1 MKIEAKKKLRLS
13 ACVIVKNEA
22 ENLPRWL
29 RCMAQVA
36 DEMILVDTG
45 SQDDTVALAE
55 AAGAKVFHF
64 QWINDFAAAKN
75 YALEQADGDWIL
87 FLDADEYFSEE
98 SLKVL
103 RQEMQRYQRDKKA
116 GVILCRLINIDKE
129 NNNKIVDTMLQ
140 SRIFRNLPNIRF
152 EGCVHER
159 LMNTKGNLKMLSN
172 SKLVIYHTGYSA
184 SSFQKKAK
192 RNMVLLQK
200 RLKQAK
206 TQKERDRLAHFMM
219 DVYHSLGDYENAI
232 KYARRAIDNGTKLVG
247 MEGYLYEI
255 LFSAS
260 QSAGR
265 SREELFAI
273 LEEAMAAYPEEASFV
288 IEKGYLLWQAGDF
301 AQAESCML
309 QALKLRREF
318 ERKVADGV
326 MLTDN
331 ALRIL
336 PEIYHVLGD
345 IALQSGDKKLAAD
358 YFFQGLQVY
367 KYHRSLLR
375 GLYSCIDDS
384 EPADIILLLNS
395 LYSRQEDG
403 RFIYKALKG
412 YGPKKLL
419 LYYAGADD
427 AVSSVEKFLLV
438 GRYDGAA
445 VAAAENMRNAA
456 RQLACYA
463 VRRQLS
469 EKTVAAIEDP
479 EMDLSSL
486 EEKDWQ
492 NNRAMLELILPE
504 AYKKIA
510 FSSVP
515 DRFSMTGRSISRS
528 LQRREI
534 RTWTNVYVADSR
546 YPLVSIM
553 IPTYN
558 RPQLFEKTLQS
569 ALAQTYPNVEI
580 LVTDNSTNEETRLL
594 MEKYVEDA
602 RIKYFR
608 NREAGCKADNFRPFE
623 KLARGE
629 YLQWCMDDDILHR
642 DKLKIMAQAL
652 RDNANV
658 SLVTSQRAFI
668 DMDGNLLPEDS
679 VKLIED
685 DASWQCYSGLDAGRY
700 ILSNFSNFI
709 GEPSAVLFRRQDL
722 QNHYWRAECRGY
734 KTISDVAM
742 WLELLTK
749 GDLLV
754 FREPLSYYRRHAGQE
769 GQQPEVVLLSRMEW
783 SRLLDEYMA
792 QEIYLDE
799 AAYLQGKM
807 ALWQDYQQ
815 LQAMPVLQQAGN
827 FAEYQACME
836 SIGNLLGR
844 KQE

>member
-36 DEMILVDTG
+36 DEMIVVDTG
-45 SQDDTVALAE
+45 SQDNTVALAE

-75 YALEQADGDWIL
+75 YALEQAAGDWIL

-103 RQEMQRYQRDKKA
+103 RQEIQRYQRDKRA
-116 GVILCRLINIDKE
+116 GVILCRLINIDKD

-159 LMNTKGNLKMLSN
+159 LTNSKGNLKMLSN
-172 SKLVIYHTGYSA
+172 NKLVIYHTGYSA
-184 SSFQKKAK
+184 ASFQKKAK
-192 RNMVLLQK
+192 RNMVLMQE

-206 TQKERDRLAHFMM
+206 TQKEKDSLAHFMM

-232 KYARRAIDNGTKLVG
+232 KYARRAIDNGTQLVG
-247 MEGYLYEI
+247 MEGYLHEI

-273 LEEAMAAYPEEASFV
+273 LEEAMSAYPQEASFV

-301 AQAESCML
+301 AQAEACML
-309 QALKLRREF
+309 HALELRQDF
-318 ERKVADGV
+318 EHKVAGGM

-336 PEIYHVLGD
+336 PEAYYVLGD
-345 IALQSGDKKLAAD
+345 IALQSGDKNQAAD

-367 KYHRSLLR
+367 KYHGALLR
-375 GLYSCIDDS
+375 GLYSCIDDN

-395 LYSRQEDG
+395 LYNRQEDG
-403 RFIYKALKG
+403 HFIFKALKG
-412 YGPKKLL
+412 CGHKKLL
-419 LYYAGADD
+419 LYYAGADP
-427 AVSSVEKFLLV
+427 AVSSVEKFLLA

-469 EKTVAAIEDP
+469 ENAVTAAEEP
-479 EMDLSSL
+479 ERDLSIL
-486 EEKDWQ
+486 KEKKWQ

-510 FSSVP
+510 FSPVP
-515 DRFSMTGRSISRS
+515 DRFSTAGRSISRS
-528 LQRREI
+528 LQGTGI
-534 RTWTNVYVADSR
+534 RTYDNVYVADSQ

-594 MEKYVEDA
+594 MEKYVEDV
-602 RIKYFR
+602 RVKYFR
-608 NREAGCKADNFRPFE
+608 NREAGCKADNFRPLE
-623 KLARGE
+623 KIAQGE

-642 DKLKIMAQAL
+642 DKLKVMAQAL
-652 RDNANV
+652 KDNPNV
-658 SLVTSQRAFI
+658 YLVTSQRAFI
-668 DMDGNLLPEDS
+668 DMKGNLLPEGG

-685 DASWQCYSGLDAGRY
+685 DASWQCYSGLDAGRHV
-700 ILSNFSNFI
+700 LAHFSNFI

-722 QNHYWRAECRGY
+722 QHHYWEADCRGY

-742 WLELLTK
+742 WLELLEK

-754 FREPLSYYRRHAGQE
+754 FRESLSYYRRHEGQE
-769 GQQPEVVLLSRMEW
+769 GQQPEVILLSRMEW

-792 QEIYLDE
+792 KEIYLDE
-799 AAYLQGKM
+799 AAYRQGKL

-815 LQAMPVLQQAGN
+815 LQAMPVIQQAGN
-827 FAEYQACME
+827 FADYRVCME
-836 SIGNLLGR
+836 SIGCLLGKKR
-844 KQE
+844 E

>member
-36 DEMILVDTG
+36 DEMIVVDTG
-45 SQDDTVALAE
+45 SQDNSVALAE

-75 YALEQADGDWIL
+75 YALEQAAGDWIL

-103 RQEMQRYQRDKKA
+103 RQEMQRYQRDKRA
-116 GVILCRLINIDKE
+116 GVILCRLINIDKD

-159 LMNTKGNLKMLSN
+159 LTNSKGNLKMLSN
-172 SKLVIYHTGYSA
+172 SRLVIYHTGYSA
-184 SSFQKKAK
+184 SNFQKKAK
-192 RNMVLLQK
+192 RNMVLLQE

-206 TQKERDRLAHFMM
+206 TQKEKDSLAHFMM

-232 KYARRAIDNGTKLVG
+232 KYARRAIDNGTQLVG
-247 MEGYLYEI
+247 MEGYLHEI

-273 LEEAMAAYPEEASFV
+273 LEEAMSAYPQEASFV

-301 AQAESCML
+301 AQAEACML
-309 QALKLRREF
+309 HALELRQDF
-318 ERKVADGV
+318 EHKVAGGM

-336 PEIYHVLGD
+336 PEAYYVLGD
-345 IALQSGDKKLAAD
+345 IALQSGDKNQAAD

-367 KYHRSLLR
+367 KYHGALLR
-375 GLYSCIDDS
+375 GLYSCIDDN

-395 LYSRQEDG
+395 LYNRQEDG
-403 RFIYKALKG
+403 HFIFKALKG
-412 YGPKKLL
+412 CGHKKLL
-419 LYYAGADD
+419 LYYAGADP
-427 AVSSVEKFLLV
+427 AVSSVEKFLLA

-479 EMDLSSL
+479 
-486 EEKDWQ
+486 EKDWQ

-528 LQRREI
+528 LQRRGI
-534 RTWTNVYVADSR
+534 RTWKNVYVADNR

-553 IPTYN
+553 LPTYN

-594 MEKYVEDA
+594 MEKYVEDG
-602 RIKYFR
+602 RVKYFR

-642 DKLKIMAQAL
+642 EKLKIMAQAL

-685 DASWQCYSGLDAGRY
+685 DASWQCYSGLDAGRH

-722 QNHYWRAECRGY
+722 QNHYWGADCRGY

-742 WLELLTK
+742 WLELLSK

-769 GQQPEVVLLSRMEW
+769 GQKPEVVLLSRMEW

-792 QEIYLDE
+792 QEIYLEEVD
-799 AAYLQGKM
+799 YRQGKM

-815 LQAMPVLQQAGN
+815 LRERTDIQQAGN

-836 SIGNLLGR
+836 SIGNLMGR

>member
-36 DEMILVDTG
+36 DEMIVVDTG

-64 QWINDFAAAKN
+64 PWINDFAAAKN
-75 YALEQADGDWIL
+75 YALEQAAGDWIL

-98 SLKVL
+98 SLQVL
-103 RQEMQRYQRDKKA
+103 RQEMQRYHRDKKA
-116 GVILCRLINIDKE
+116 GVVLCRLINIDKE

-159 LMNTKGNLKMLSN
+159 LINTKGNLKMLSN

-184 SSFQKKAK
+184 SNFQKKAK
-192 RNMVLLQK
+192 RNMVLLQE

-206 TQKERDRLAHFMM
+206 TQKEQDSLAHFMM
-219 DVYHSLGDYENAI
+219 DAYHSLGEYENAI
-232 KYARRAIDNGTKLVG
+232 KYARRAIANGTQLVG
-247 MEGYLYEI
+247 MEGYLHEI

-273 LEEAMAAYPEEASFV
+273 LEEAMSAYPQEASFV

-301 AQAESCML
+301 AQAEACMMH
-309 QALKLRREF
+309 ALELRREF
-318 ERKVADGV
+318 EHKVAGGM

-336 PEIYHVLGD
+336 PEAYHVLGD
-345 IALQSGDKKLAAD
+345 IALQSGNKKRAAD

-367 KYHRSLLR
+367 KYHNALLR
-375 GLYSCIDDS
+375 GLYSCIGDN

-412 YGPKKLL
+412 CGHKKLL

-427 AVSSVEKFLLV
+427 AVSPVEKFLLA

-445 VAAAENMRNAA
+445 VAAAENIRNAA
-456 RQLACYA
+456 RQLACHA
-463 VRRQLS
+463 IRRQLS
-469 EKTVAAIEDP
+469 PNDVTEINDSERELSILDEKV
-479 EMDLSSL
+479 
-486 EEKDWQ
+486 WQ
-492 NNRAMLELILPE
+492 NNRAMLEFILPE
-504 AYKKIA
+504 TYKKIA

-515 DRFSMTGRSISRS
+515 DRFGMVGRSVSRS
-528 LQRREI
+528 LEGTGI
-534 RTWTNVYVADSR
+534 RTYDNVYVADSQ

-569 ALAQTYPNVEI
+569 ALIQTYPNVEI

-594 MEKYVEDA
+594 MEKYVEDG
-602 RIKYFR
+602 RVKYFR

-623 KLARGE
+623 KMARGE

-642 DKLKIMAQAL
+642 DKLWVMAQAL
-652 RDNANV
+652 RDNPDVALV
-658 SLVTSQRAFI
+658 SSQRAFI
-668 DMDGNLLPEDS
+668 DMDGNPLSDDGGR
-679 VKLIED
+679 IITD
-685 DASWQCYSGLDAGRY
+685 DAQWRCYKGVEVGRFL
-700 ILSNFSNFI
+700 LSNVSNFI

-722 QNHYWRAECRGY
+722 QHHYWGADCRGY

-742 WLELLTK
+742 WLELLSK
-749 GDLLV
+749 GDFLL

-783 SRLLDEYMA
+783 SRLMDEYMA

-799 AAYLQGKM
+799 AAYRQGKL

-815 LQAMPVLQQAGN
+815 LQAMPVIQQAGN
-827 FAEYQACME
+827 FADYQVCME
-836 SIGNLLGR
+836 SIGCLLGKKR
-844 KQE
+844 K

>member
-36 DEMILVDTG
+36 DEMIVVDTG

-75 YALEQADGDWIL
+75 YALEQANGDWIL

-98 SLKVL
+98 SLQVL
-103 RQEMQRYQRDKKA
+103 RQEMQRYHRDKKA
-116 GVILCRLINIDKE
+116 GVVLCRLINIDKE

-159 LMNTKGNLKMLSN
+159 LINTKGNLKMLSN

-184 SSFQKKAK
+184 SNFQKKAK
-192 RNMVLLQK
+192 RNMVLLQE

-206 TQKERDRLAHFMM
+206 TQKEKDRLAHFMM

-232 KYARRAIDNGTKLVG
+232 KYARRAIDNGTQLVG

-265 SREELFAI
+265 SRAELFAI
-273 LEEAMAAYPEEASFV
+273 LEEAMSAYPEEASFV

-301 AQAESCML
+301 AQAEACML
-309 QALKLRREF
+309 QALDLRREF
-318 ERKVADGV
+318 EHKVAGGM

-345 IALQSGDKKLAAD
+345 IALKSGDKKLAAD
-358 YFFQGLQVY
+358 YFFHGLQVY
-367 KYHRSLLR
+367 KYHSSLLR

-384 EPADIILLLNS
+384 ELADIILLLNS

-445 VAAAENMRNAA
+445 VAAAENIRNAA
-456 RQLACYA
+456 RQLACHA
-463 VRRQLS
+463 IRRQLS
-469 EKTVAAIEDP
+469 PNDVTEIKDSERELSILDEKT
-479 EMDLSSL
+479 
-486 EEKDWQ
+486 WQ
-492 NNRAMLELILPE
+492 NNRAMLEFILP
-504 AYKKIA
+504 ATYKKLA
-510 FSSVP
+510 SSSVP
-515 DRFSMTGRSISRS
+515 DRFGMAGRSVSRI
-528 LQRREI
+528 LEGTGI
-534 RTWTNVYVADSR
+534 RTYDNVYVADSQ

-594 MEKYVEDA
+594 MEKYVEDG
-602 RIKYFR
+602 RVKYFR

-623 KLARGE
+623 KMAKGE

-642 DKLKIMAQAL
+642 DKLWVMAQAL
-652 RDNANV
+652 RDNPDVALV
-658 SLVTSQRAFI
+658 SSQRAFI
-668 DMDGNLLPEDS
+668 DMDGNLLSDDGGR
-679 VKLIED
+679 IITD
-685 DASWQCYSGLDAGRY
+685 DAQWRCYKGVEVGRFL
-700 ILSNFSNFI
+700 LSNVSNFI

-722 QNHYWRAECRGY
+722 QHHYWGADCRGY

-742 WLELLTK
+742 WLELLSK
-749 GDLLV
+749 GDFLL

-783 SRLLDEYMA
+783 SRLMDEYMA

>member
-36 DEMILVDTG
+36 DEMIVVDTG

-64 QWINDFAAAKN
+64 PWINDFAAAKN
-75 YALEQADGDWIL
+75 YALEQAAGDWIL

-98 SLKVL
+98 SLQVL
-103 RQEMQRYQRDKKA
+103 RQEMQRYHRDKKA
-116 GVILCRLINIDKE
+116 GVVLCRLINIDKE

-159 LMNTKGNLKMLSN
+159 LINTKGNLKMLSN

-184 SSFQKKAK
+184 SNFQKKAK
-192 RNMVLLQK
+192 RNMVLLQE

-206 TQKERDRLAHFMM
+206 TQKEQDSLAHFMM
-219 DVYHSLGDYENAI
+219 DAYHSLGEYENAI
-232 KYARRAIDNGTKLVG
+232 KYARRAIANGTKLVG

-273 LEEAMAAYPEEASFV
+273 LEEAVSAYPQEASFV

-301 AQAESCML
+301 ARAEACML
-309 QALKLRREF
+309 QALELRREF
-318 ERKVADGV
+318 ERKVAEGM

-345 IALQSGDKKLAAD
+345 IALKSGDKKLAAD

-367 KYHRSLLR
+367 KYHNALLR
-375 GLYSCIDDS
+375 GLYSCIGDN

-412 YGPKKLL
+412 CGHKKLL

-427 AVSSVEKFLLV
+427 AVSPVEKFLLA

-445 VAAAENMRNAA
+445 VAAAENIRNAA
-456 RQLACYA
+456 RQLACHA
-463 VRRQLS
+463 IRRQLS
-469 EKTVAAIEDP
+469 PNDVMEIKDSERELSILDEKA
-479 EMDLSSL
+479 
-486 EEKDWQ
+486 WQ
-492 NNRAMLELILPE
+492 NNRAMLEFILPE
-504 AYKKIA
+504 TYKKIA

-515 DRFSMTGRSISRS
+515 DRFGMVGRSVSRS
-528 LQRREI
+528 LEGTGI
-534 RTWTNVYVADSR
+534 RTYDNVYVADSQ

-594 MEKYVEDA
+594 MEKYVEDG
-602 RIKYFR
+602 RVKYFR

-623 KLARGE
+623 KMARGE

-642 DKLKIMAQAL
+642 DKLWVMAQAL
-652 RDNANV
+652 RDNPDVALV
-658 SLVTSQRAFI
+658 SSQRAFI
-668 DMDGNLLPEDS
+668 DMDGNLLSDDGGR
-679 VKLIED
+679 IITD
-685 DASWQCYSGLDAGRY
+685 DAQWRCYKGVEVGRFL
-700 ILSNFSNFI
+700 LSNVSNFI

-722 QNHYWRAECRGY
+722 QHHYWGADCRGY

-742 WLELLTK
+742 WLELLSK
-749 GDLLV
+749 GDFLL

-783 SRLLDEYMA
+783 SRLMDEYMA

-799 AAYLQGKM
+799 AAYRQGKM

-815 LQAMPVLQQAGN
+815 LQAMPVLQQACN
-827 FAEYQACME
+827 FADYQVCME
-836 SIGNLLGR
+836 SIGCLLGKKR
-844 KQE
+844 K

>member
-36 DEMILVDTG
+36 DEMIVVDTG
-45 SQDDTVALAE
+45 SQDNTVALAE

-75 YALEQADGDWIL
+75 YALEQANGDWIL

-98 SLKVL
+98 SLQVL
-103 RQEMQRYQRDKKA
+103 RQEMQRYHRDKKA
-116 GVILCRLINIDKE
+116 GVVLCRLINIDKE

-159 LMNTKGNLKMLSN
+159 LINTKGNLKMLSN

-184 SSFQKKAK
+184 SNFQKKAK
-192 RNMVLLQK
+192 RNMVLLQE

-206 TQKERDRLAHFMM
+206 TQKEQDSLAHFMM

-232 KYARRAIDNGTKLVG
+232 KYARRAIDNGTQLVG

-265 SREELFAI
+265 SRAELFAI
-273 LEEAMAAYPEEASFV
+273 LEEAMSAYPEEASFV

-301 AQAESCML
+301 AQAEACML
-309 QALKLRREF
+309 QALDLRREF
-318 ERKVADGV
+318 EHKVAGGM

-345 IALQSGDKKLAAD
+345 IALKSGDKKLAAD
-358 YFFQGLQVY
+358 YFFHGLQVY
-367 KYHRSLLR
+367 KYHNALLR
-375 GLYSCIDDS
+375 GLYSCIGDN

-395 LYSRQEDG
+395 LYNRQEDG

-412 YGPKKLL
+412 CGHKKLL
-419 LYYAGADD
+419 LYYARADD

-445 VAAAENMRNAA
+445 VAAAENIRNAA
-456 RQLACYA
+456 RQLACHA
-463 VRRQLS
+463 IRRQLS
-469 EKTVAAIEDP
+469 PNDVTEIKDSERELSILDEKT
-479 EMDLSSL
+479 
-486 EEKDWQ
+486 WQ
-492 NNRAMLELILPE
+492 NNRAMLEFILP
-504 AYKKIA
+504 ATYKKLA
-510 FSSVP
+510 SSSVP
-515 DRFSMTGRSISRS
+515 DRFGMVGRSVSRI
-528 LQRREI
+528 LEGTGI
-534 RTWTNVYVADSR
+534 RTYDNVYVADSQ

-594 MEKYVEDA
+594 MEKYVEDG
-602 RIKYFR
+602 RVKYFR

-623 KLARGE
+623 KMAKGE

-642 DKLKIMAQAL
+642 DKLWVMAQAL
-652 RDNANV
+652 RDNPDVALV
-658 SLVTSQRAFI
+658 SSQRTFI
-668 DMDGNLLPEDS
+668 DMDGNLLSDDGGR
-679 VKLIED
+679 IITD
-685 DASWQCYSGLDAGRY
+685 DAQWRCYKGVEVGRFL
-700 ILSNFSNFI
+700 LSNVSNFI

-722 QNHYWRAECRGY
+722 QHHYWGADCRGY

-742 WLELLTK
+742 WLELLSK
-749 GDLLV
+749 GDFLL

-783 SRLLDEYMA
+783 SRLMDEYMA